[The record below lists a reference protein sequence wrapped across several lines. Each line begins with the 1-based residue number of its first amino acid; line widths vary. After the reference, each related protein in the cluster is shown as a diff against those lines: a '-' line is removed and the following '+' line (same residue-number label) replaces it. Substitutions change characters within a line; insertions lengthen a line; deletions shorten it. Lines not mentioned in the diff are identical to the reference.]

1 MHVIVNWKHNV
12 DQERLYQEQLKDD
25 VIEQRRLQ
33 RVNMELNEQLQQAKW
48 ELKTREDSL
57 RQIEKAR
64 VNWWY
69 SYVKRN

>member
-1 MHVIVNWKHNV
+1 MYIKNGYIRSN
-12 DQERLYQEQLKDD
+12 LKDD

-33 RVNMELNEQLQQAKW
+33 QVNMELNEQLQQAKL

-57 RQIEKAR
+57 RHIEEAH

-69 SYVKRN
+69 RYVKRNKAVLD